1 MEGIVPVI
9 VARLLVFLG
18 RFIGAVIGAILYD
31 AGITLVILL
40 GIGLGITLLYGLVL
54 LVAYI
59 WS

>member
-1 MEGIVPVI
+1 VEGIVPVI

>member
-1 MEGIVPVI
+1 MI